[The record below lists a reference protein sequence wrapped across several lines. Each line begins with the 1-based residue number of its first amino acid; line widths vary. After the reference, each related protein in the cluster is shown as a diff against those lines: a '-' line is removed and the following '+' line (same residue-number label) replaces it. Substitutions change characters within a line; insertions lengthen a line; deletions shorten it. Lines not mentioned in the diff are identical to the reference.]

1 MNKTRRRRV
10 TTSDNIAGASVF
22 ELYEIHGDAAAALA
36 ACPAVRNGG
45 GGKKDTGT
53 GGTGTEDYNRVLLSY
68 MASDSG
74 GYSNASKEKMVQQM
88 EEWEGKFGD
97 KEAFPSVKARK
108 RTRNEWI
115 AAYNRALL
123 LLANGDVV
131 QSNKV
136 CSEKLRIMVTGN
148 KKTSSE
154 MSMVSTRMAFLFL
167 EGILANSLASHSGL
181 RDFSGASLTAAS
193 VIDWLE
199 MLTPES
205 DPQFLFLLALYKSRM
220 DFAERDEKGKHLDS
234 KIRSARKELKT
245 AMEVFQ
251 HKLRPSNS
259 GEDSL
264 ASSLEADSEVHN
276 MSNHNS
282 QQQNSPMSL
291 VLQKQNQAALNL
303 KANVEH
309 LKGNPKK
316 SLILL
321 GESLTASPE
330 DSFYDAMHA
339 NNLAL
344 VYETNGKRH
353 LAMHTMTKALRVD
366 LQKPNFQSD
375 GTARP
380 DPSLVTLYNSALCS
394 LQARKFLSAY
404 ECMNA
409 CVKHSPVFCRRSRC
423 WILMAEACI
432 GIHAGNK
439 KKSTKSMFA
448 TVEVMGEAKG
458 LMIQTV
464 LNDAG
469 KYHQQSSEPIDGDD
483 LAAVRKAP
491 LIRARTCLET
501 SLHLL
506 KEEGGKDENALASTR
521 LTLAYVL
528 LELRDFSRALKMA
541 HLVIEEAKNK
551 QIPPSKADPRGRAEL
566 RKIATARMYASEASC
581 AIGEAQEGMRSLVGD
596 GQDDAFD
603 RLASELAG
611 VTIEVASK
619 SLKGKIRLARAQSM
633 VRSSASA
640 ASAVLG
646 NIGPAKQLAMS
657 AQAMENAS
665 NASREGSTARR
676 ALIYC
681 MLREGNNGAAL
692 SLLKSLN

>member
-36 ACPAVRNGG
+36 ACPPLR
-45 GGKKDTGT
+45 GGKEGH
-53 GGTGTEDYNRVLLSY
+53 GTEDFNRVLLSY

-88 EEWEGKFGD
+88 EDWEKKFGQ

-136 CSEKLRIMVTGN
+136 CSEKLRMMVSS
-148 KKTSSE
+148 KKKASDE
-154 MSMVSTRMAFLFL
+154 MSMVATRMAFLFL

-181 RDFSGASLTAAS
+181 CDFQGSLTANS
-193 VIDWLE
+193 VIEWLE
-199 MLTPES
+199 MQAPES

-220 DFAERDEKGKHLDS
+220 DFAERDEKGKHLEN
-234 KIRSARKELKT
+234 KIKSARKELKT

-259 GEDSL
+259 GDDSL
-264 ASSLEADSEVHN
+264 ASEADSEVN
-276 MSNHNS
+276 NVAVS
-282 QQQNSPMSL
+282 QQQNIPMSL

-321 GESLTASPE
+321 GEALTASPE

-344 VYETNGKRH
+344 VYETNGKKH

-366 LQKPNFQSD
+366 LKKSNFQSD

-404 ECMNA
+404 ECLIA
-409 CVKHSPVFCRRSRC
+409 CVMHSPVFSKRPRC

-432 GIHAGNK
+432 G
-439 KKSTKSMFA
+439 M
-448 TVEVMGEAKG
+448 
-458 LMIQTV
+458 
-464 LNDAG
+464 
-469 KYHQQSSEPIDGDD
+469 YHT
-483 LAAVRKAP
+483 
-491 LIRARTCLET
+491 IRM
-501 SLHLL
+501 H
-506 KEEGGKDENALASTR
+506 
-521 LTLAYVL
+521 Y
-528 LELRDFSRALKMA
+528 
-541 HLVIEEAKNK
+541 
-551 QIPPSKADPRGRAEL
+551 
-566 RKIATARMYASEASC
+566 
-581 AIGEAQEGMRSLVGD
+581 
-596 GQDDAFD
+596 
-603 RLASELAG
+603 
-611 VTIEVASK
+611 
-619 SLKGKIRLARAQSM
+619 
-633 VRSSASA
+633 
-640 ASAVLG
+640 
-646 NIGPAKQLAMS
+646 
-657 AQAMENAS
+657 
-665 NASREGSTARR
+665 
-676 ALIYC
+676 
-681 MLREGNNGAAL
+681 
-692 SLLKSLN
+692 

>member
-36 ACPAVRNGG
+36 ACPALR
-45 GGKKDTGT
+45 GGKEGE
-53 GGTGTEDYNRVLLSY
+53 GTEDYNRVLLSY

-74 GYSNASKEKMVQQM
+74 GYSNASKEKMVKQM
-88 EEWEGKFGD
+88 EDWEKKFGQ
-97 KEAFPSVKARK
+97 KETFPSVKARK

-136 CSEKLRIMVTGN
+136 CSEKLRMMVSS
-148 KKTSSE
+148 KKKASDE

-181 RDFSGASLTAAS
+181 CDFQGSLTANS
-193 VIDWLE
+193 VMEWLE
-199 MLTPES
+199 MQAPES

-220 DFAERDEKGKHLDS
+220 DFAERDEKGKHLES

-264 ASSLEADSEVHN
+264 ASSLEADSEVN
-276 MSNHNS
+276 NGSSSQSNAVAS
-282 QQQNSPMSL
+282 QQQNFPMSL

-321 GESLTASPE
+321 GEALTASPE

-344 VYETNGKRH
+344 VYETNGKKH

-366 LQKPNFQSD
+366 LKKPNFQSD

-404 ECMNA
+404 ECLIA
-409 CVKHSPVFCRRSRC
+409 CVMHSPVFSKRPRC

-432 GIHAGNK
+432 GTYGA
-439 KKSTKSMFA
+439 
-448 TVEVMGEAKG
+448 
-458 LMIQTV
+458 
-464 LNDAG
+464 
-469 KYHQQSSEPIDGDD
+469 
-483 LAAVRKAP
+483 
-491 LIRARTCLET
+491 IRI
-501 SLHLL
+501 
-506 KEEGGKDENALASTR
+506 
-521 LTLAYVL
+521 Y
-528 LELRDFSRALKMA
+528 
-541 HLVIEEAKNK
+541 
-551 QIPPSKADPRGRAEL
+551 
-566 RKIATARMYASEASC
+566 Y
-581 AIGEAQEGMRSLVGD
+581 
-596 GQDDAFD
+596 
-603 RLASELAG
+603 
-611 VTIEVASK
+611 
-619 SLKGKIRLARAQSM
+619 
-633 VRSSASA
+633 
-640 ASAVLG
+640 
-646 NIGPAKQLAMS
+646 
-657 AQAMENAS
+657 
-665 NASREGSTARR
+665 RE
-676 ALIYC
+676 
-681 MLREGNNGAAL
+681 MPN
-692 SLLKSLN
+692 

>member
-1 MNKTRRRRV
+1 MTGDRAAREETTTSKGETVHVKKKKKPSQEMNKTRRRRV

-36 ACPAVRNGG
+36 ACPSIR
-45 GGKKDTGT
+45 GGKEGQ
-53 GGTGTEDYNRVLLSY
+53 GAEDYNRVLLSY

-74 GYSNASKEKMVQQM
+74 GYSNNSKKKMVQQM
-88 EEWEGKFGD
+88 EDWEQKFGE

-136 CSEKLRIMVTGN
+136 CSDKLRMMVTG
-148 KKTSSE
+148 KKKASSE
-154 MSMVSTRMAFLFL
+154 MSMVSTRIAFLFL

-181 RDFSGASLTAAS
+181 RDFEGSLTAAS
-193 VIDWLE
+193 VIEWLE
-199 MLTPES
+199 MQVPES

-220 DFAERDEKGKHLDS
+220 DFAERDEKGKHLDG

-276 MSNHNS
+276 ISSNNITTGN

-321 GESLTASPE
+321 GEALTASPE

-394 LQARKFLSAY
+394 LQARKWLSAY
-404 ECMNA
+404 ECLNA

-423 WILMAEACI
+423 WVLMAESCI
-432 GIHAGNK
+432 G
-439 KKSTKSMFA
+439 T
-448 TVEVMGEAKG
+448 
-458 LMIQTV
+458 
-464 LNDAG
+464 
-469 KYHQQSSEPIDGDD
+469 YHF
-483 LAAVRKAP
+483 
-491 LIRARTCLET
+491 LI
-501 SLHLL
+501 
-506 KEEGGKDENALASTR
+506 
-521 LTLAYVL
+521 
-528 LELRDFSRALKMA
+528 
-541 HLVIEEAKNK
+541 
-551 QIPPSKADPRGRAEL
+551 
-566 RKIATARMYASEASC
+566 
-581 AIGEAQEGMRSLVGD
+581 
-596 GQDDAFD
+596 
-603 RLASELAG
+603 
-611 VTIEVASK
+611 
-619 SLKGKIRLARAQSM
+619 
-633 VRSSASA
+633 
-640 ASAVLG
+640 
-646 NIGPAKQLAMS
+646 
-657 AQAMENAS
+657 
-665 NASREGSTARR
+665 
-676 ALIYC
+676 
-681 MLREGNNGAAL
+681 
-692 SLLKSLN
+692 